1 MRALSLGLLI
11 GVLWLQSR
19 SELPSVFVS
28 IALLLTSLGGLI
40 ATLIPWRARI
50 NYKVIVLMIAG
61 CGLGVGWSAWLAHER
76 LSESLSAD
84 VEGRD
89 IRLIG
94 SVEGLPDLGATGQRF
109 RFRVEQA
116 SLLSDEKITV
126 PTHISL
132 GWYSDRSGDPPVLK
146 SGQRWQLTVRLKRP
160 HGLSNPGVFDAE
172 AWLLNE
178 GLRATGYVQAE
189 GNQLLG
195 EQNAHPKIWI
205 DRARAALREKI
216 LSALPNQAYA
226 GVIIALVIGD
236 QRAVS
241 QSDWEVFNRTGVG
254 HLISISGL
262 HITMIAGLFA
272 LLSHWLWRH
281 SFFTRAQLP
290 LLCPA
295 HKVAAL
301 AGLLAAVSYVALA
314 GFGIPAQRTLLM
326 IAVVTLSLWLDRIV
340 TVSQILLTALLVVL
354 LFDPWSVLWPGFW
367 LSFVAIGCILFACAG
382 RAEELRQTRE
392 AHVKTHLRSAW
403 RTQWAVTLGL
413 LPLGFAW
420 FAQTSLISPLANA
433 VAIPVVSFVITP
445 LSLLGSV
452 LPAPLAGGL
461 LLAAHAVT
469 AWLAEGLAW
478 LSSTKLAVWT
488 APQPDWGVFAL
499 AMIGTVWMLAP
510 RGWPLRWVG
519 VLLWSPMLLAKPAAP
534 ERGFWLTAFDI
545 GQGNALM
552 VETANH
558 RLIYDTGPAFSLEA
572 DGGSRVLLPYLRS
585 RGIHHLDGL
594 MISHSDADHSG
605 GARSLWEGVKIEWF
619 SSSLFSDHPL
629 ITKAT
634 RHVPCRAGQ
643 HWIWDEVEFDVLHP
657 HADHLQNS
665 TLTPNARSCTLRI
678 RYVGRTVLLTGDIEA
693 PQERALLD
701 RAGQSR
707 QDLKADVLLAPHH
720 GSGTSSTAE
729 FLQAVQ
735 PSITLFQVGYRNRY
749 RHPKQEVVQRYR
761 DRGILPLRTDQSGAI
776 RVEVDTDIRWTTY
789 RCQRQRYWSS
799 EPCLLKQ

>member
-1 MRALSLGLLI
+1 
-11 GVLWLQSR
+11 VLWLQSL

-28 IALLLTSLGGLI
+28 IALLLASLSLLI
-40 ATLIPWRARI
+40 ATLITWRART
-50 NYKVIVLMIAG
+50 NYKVIALMIAG
-61 CGLGVGWSAWLAHER
+61 CCLGVGWSAWLAHDR

-94 SVEGLPDLGATGQRF
+94 SVEGLPDLGATGERF

-116 SLLSDEKITV
+116 SLMTDEKITV

-160 HGLSNPGVFDAE
+160 HGLSNPGVFDSE

-216 LSALPNQAYA
+216 LTALPNQTYA

-272 LLSHWLWRH
+272 LLSSWLWQH

-301 AGLLAAVSYVALA
+301 AGLLAAFSYVALA

-367 LSFVAIGCILFACAG
+367 LSFVAIGFILFACVG
-382 RAEELRQTRE
+382 RAEELRQSSE
-392 AHVKTHLRSAW
+392 ARVKTHLQSAW

-452 LPAPLAGGL
+452 LPAPLAGSL
-461 LLAAHAVT
+461 LMAAHTVT
-469 AWLAEGLAW
+469 SWLAESLAW

-488 APQPDWGVFAL
+488 APQPEWCVFAL
-499 AMIGTVWMLAP
+499 ATIGTLWMLAP

-519 VLLWSPMLLAKPAAP
+519 ILLWSPMLLAKPAAP
-534 ERGFWLTAFDI
+534 EHGFWLTAFDI
-545 GQGNALM
+545 GQGNALLI
-552 VETANH
+552 ETLNH

-572 DGGSRVLLPYLRS
+572 DGGSRVLLPYLRA
-585 RGIHHLDGL
+585 RGIHHLDGV
-594 MISHSDADHSG
+594 MISHSDSDHSG
-605 GARSLWEGVKIEWF
+605 GARSLWEGVAIDSF
-619 SSSLFSDHPL
+619 SSSLFFDHPL
-629 ITKAT
+629 LTKAPP
-634 RHVPCRAGQ
+634 HEPCHAGQ
-643 HWIWDEVEFDVLHP
+643 RWVWDKVEFDVLHP
-657 HADHLQNS
+657 LTDHLQNS

-678 RYVGRTVLLTGDIEA
+678 RYRGRTALLTGDIVA
-693 PQERALLD
+693 PQEWALLD

-707 QDLKADVLLAPHH
+707 EDLKADVLLAPHH

-735 PSITLFQVGYRNRY
+735 PSVALFQVGYRNRY
-749 RHPKQEVVQRYR
+749 RHPKAEVVQRYR
-761 DRGILPLRTDQSGAI
+761 DRSVLPLRTDQTGAI
-776 RVEVDTDIRWTTY
+776 HISVDTDIRWTTY

-799 EPCLLKQ
+799 EPCLLGQ

>member
-1 MRALSLGLLI
+1 
-11 GVLWLQSR
+11 
-19 SELPSVFVS
+19 
-28 IALLLTSLGGLI
+28 
-40 ATLIPWRARI
+40 
-50 NYKVIVLMIAG
+50 MIAG
-61 CGLGVGWSAWLAHER
+61 GCLGVGWSSWLAHER

-89 IRLIG
+89 IRLLG
-94 SVEGLPDLGATGQRF
+94 SVEGLPDLGATGERF

-116 SLLSDEKITV
+116 NLMTDEKISV
-126 PTHISL
+126 PSHVSL
-132 GWYSDRSGDPPVLK
+132 GWYSDRSSDPPELK

-178 GLRATGYVQAE
+178 GVRATGSVQAQ
-189 GNQLLG
+189 GNQLLD
-195 EQNAHPKIWI
+195 EQIAHPKIWI
-205 DRARAALREKI
+205 DRARATLREKI
-216 LSALPNQAYA
+216 LTALPNQPYV

-241 QSDWEVFNRTGVG
+241 QSDWDVFNRTGVG

-262 HITMIAGLFA
+262 HITMIAGVFA
-272 LLSHWLWRH
+272 LLCHWLWRH

-301 AGLLAAVSYVALA
+301 AGLLAAFSYVALA

-340 TVSQILLTALLVVL
+340 TVSQILFTALVVVL

-382 RAEELRQTRE
+382 RAEELRQSSE
-392 AHVKTHLRSAW
+392 AGVKKHLQSAW

-452 LPAPLAGGL
+452 LPAPLASSL

-488 APQPDWGVFAL
+488 APQPDWCVFAL

-534 ERGFWLTAFDI
+534 EHGFWLTAFDI
-545 GQGNALM
+545 GQGNALL

-572 DGGSRVLLPYLRS
+572 DGGSRVLLPYLRA
-585 RGIHHLDGL
+585 RGIHHLDGV
-594 MISHSDADHSG
+594 MISHSDSDHSG
-605 GARSLWEGVKIEWF
+605 GARSLWEGVAIDSF
-619 SSSLFSDHPL
+619 SSSLFFDHPL
-629 ITKAT
+629 LVNSP
-634 RHVPCRAGQ
+634 RHEPCHAGQ
-643 HWIWDEVEFDVLHP
+643 HWVWDEVEFDVLHP
-657 HADHLQNS
+657 LADHLQNS

-678 RYVGRTVLLTGDIEA
+678 RYRERTVLLTGDIEA
-693 PQERALLD
+693 PQERALLE

-707 QDLKADVLLAPHH
+707 EDLKADVLLAPHH
-720 GSGTSSTAE
+720 GSGTSSTNE
-729 FLQAVQ
+729 FLQAVH
-735 PSITLFQVGYRNRY
+735 PSVALFQVGYRNRY
-749 RHPKQEVVQRYR
+749 RHPKQEIVQRYR
-761 DRGILPLRTDQSGAI
+761 DHGILPLRTDQSGAI
-776 RVEVDTDIRWTTY
+776 RMEVDADIRWTSF

>member
-1 MRALSLGLLI
+1 
-11 GVLWLQSR
+11 
-19 SELPSVFVS
+19 
-28 IALLLTSLGGLI
+28 
-40 ATLIPWRARI
+40 
-50 NYKVIVLMIAG
+50 
-61 CGLGVGWSAWLAHER
+61 
-76 LSESLSAD
+76 
-84 VEGRD
+84 
-89 IRLIG
+89 
-94 SVEGLPDLGATGQRF
+94 
-109 RFRVEQA
+109 
-116 SLLSDEKITV
+116 
-126 PTHISL
+126 
-132 GWYSDRSGDPPVLK
+132 
-146 SGQRWQLTVRLKRP
+146 
-160 HGLSNPGVFDAE
+160 
-172 AWLLNE
+172 
-178 GLRATGYVQAE
+178 
-189 GNQLLG
+189 
-195 EQNAHPKIWI
+195 
-205 DRARAALREKI
+205 
-216 LSALPNQAYA
+216 
-226 GVIIALVIGD
+226 
-236 QRAVS
+236 
-241 QSDWEVFNRTGVG
+241 
-254 HLISISGL
+254 
-262 HITMIAGLFA
+262 
-272 LLSHWLWRH
+272 
-281 SFFTRAQLP
+281 
-290 LLCPA
+290 
-295 HKVAAL
+295 
-301 AGLLAAVSYVALA
+301 
-314 GFGIPAQRTLLM
+314 
-326 IAVVTLSLWLDRIV
+326 
-340 TVSQILLTALLVVL
+340 
-354 LFDPWSVLWPGFW
+354 
-367 LSFVAIGCILFACAG
+367 
-382 RAEELRQTRE
+382 
-392 AHVKTHLRSAW
+392 
-403 RTQWAVTLGL
+403 L

-545 GQGNALM
+545 GQGNALL